1 MNDQL
6 NDKQWFVVRTNPRS
20 EKKVAERFVKAKIV
34 HYLPLY
40 KTIKQWHDR
49 KKRVEEPLI
58 KGYIFVYL
66 TDKERSTIFGIS
78 GVVRYLFVHGQIAI
92 INEKD
97 IANLK
102 LFCKFE
108 SIEIEKNNHDVGSEI
123 EVISGQLIGLRG
135 FIKETAKGNFIL
147 IEISDLGFF
156 ASIKINKSEIR
167 MISKNI
173 GNGNV

>member
-1 MNDQL
+1 MTDNL
-6 NDKQWFVVRTNPRS
+6 EIKHWFVVRTNPRA
-20 EKKVAERFVKAKIV
+20 EKKVAERFMKAKIE
-34 HYLPLY
+34 HYLPLH

-66 TDKERSTIFGIS
+66 TDKERSTIFDIS

-108 SIEIEKNNHDVGSEI
+108 SIEIEKNNHDVGDEI
-123 EVISGQLIGLRG
+123 EVISGNFIGLRG
-135 FIKETAKGNFIL
+135 QIKETAKGSFIL
-147 IEISDLGFF
+147 IHISALGFF
-156 ASIKINKSEIR
+156 ASIKINKSDIR
-167 MISKNI
+167 IINSTK
-173 GNGNV
+173 